1 MVKEEEDLT
10 RKVTFA
16 SISCSETLAKVP
28 LSSMNRPTF
37 PIGWRRLIQSLDHAL
52 ITLGRH
58 QLLRMR

>member
-1 MVKEEEDLT
+1 MAKEEEDLT

-28 LSSMNRPTF
+28 LSFMNRQIS
-37 PIGWRRLIQSLDHAL
+37 PIGWRRLIQGLDRAL
-52 ITLGRH
+52 IALGRR